1 MRALTGD
8 GEAAAD
14 PAVVVAGLTAA
25 PRLTAG
31 AAGTWATAGL
41 ASSLALAVGAGEGRE
56 VVGVEAEGGLE
67 GMGAGVTEDEEA
79 LLLMLVLLFVR
90 WCVVPLVVVAVVAVV
105 LLVVARCTVA
115 AAGVAGVVVL
125 ACSWVAEEEG
135 AARGCV
141 ARAAAA
147 SGDDGTTSASI
158 IIGSSSAHSPS
169 STSVSTT
176 VKQPVPG
183 SPAGTVSLGTST
195 GEDEASAGV
204 VTTGAGLRSSAFAL
218 TLLLLLPALLGD
230 EPFLPPL
237 PPEGLTAG
245 PADAAPPSP
254 SCACLLAPRL
264 PVVAAAAAPALS
276 PLPLPMDLTAGE
288 LSAGW
293 SLSLKSFELC
303 DEFSSVRL
311 LTCSLATNRQ
321 ADRERHRAGLRP
333 SSNPLQLGD
342 CSTYR

>member
-1 MRALTGD
+1 MTWWCEVCLTLEMRLAPACTHRGSRDMRALTGD

-67 GMGAGVTEDEEA
+67 GMGAGVTDDEA
-79 LLLMLVLLFVR
+79 LLMLVLLFVR

-105 LLVVARCTVA
+105 LMVVARCTVA

-158 IIGSSSAHSPS
+158 IIGYRQSTVLTS

-176 VKQPVPG
+176 VKQAVPG

-204 VTTGAGLRSSAFAL
+204 VTTGAGLCSSAFAL

-245 PADAAPPSP
+245 PANAAPPSP

-276 PLPLPMDLTAGE
+276 PLPLPLDLTAGE

-311 LTCSLATNRQ
+311 LTCM
-321 ADRERHRAGLRP
+321 
-333 SSNPLQLGD
+333 
-342 CSTYR
+342 